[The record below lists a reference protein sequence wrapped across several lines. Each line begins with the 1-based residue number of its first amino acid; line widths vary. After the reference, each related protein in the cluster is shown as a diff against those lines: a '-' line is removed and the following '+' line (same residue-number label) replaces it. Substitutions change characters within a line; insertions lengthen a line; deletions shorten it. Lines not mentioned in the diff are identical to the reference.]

1 MKNLNKANKN
11 TRSTNKSAIR
21 KGKYAP
27 LSYFEYYDDE
37 TKTFGR
43 LNSTMCDEN
52 GTPIITYKQFNT
64 TANIYAHLDYSSK
77 LSSANAMI
85 AGLGLN
91 A

>member
-1 MKNLNKANKN
+1 MKNLNKTNKN
-11 TRSTNKSAIR
+11 TRSIGKSAIR

-52 GTPIITYKQFNT
+52 GTPIITYKQFKEFMFDMLMQQEHKKRSKDNKR
-64 TANIYAHLDYSSK
+64 NKSSK
-77 LSSANAMI
+77 N
-85 AGLGLN
+85 
-91 A
+91 